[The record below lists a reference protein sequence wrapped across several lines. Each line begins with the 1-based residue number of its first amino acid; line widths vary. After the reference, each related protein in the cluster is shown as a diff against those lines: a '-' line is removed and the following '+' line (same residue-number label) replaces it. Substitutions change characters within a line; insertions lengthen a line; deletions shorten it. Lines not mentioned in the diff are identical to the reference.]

1 LSAQIPEDA
10 EREAA
15 LQKERTDA
23 NARAARDN
31 RESRMKSAG
40 LEGSIT
46 DEDWTMVVHQSLKD
60 TRSVQAVSAWLE
72 TKTPYLALFG
82 TTGCGKTLACA
93 IGLAAVGG
101 RYVHT
106 KRLERLFLAQFGPAL
121 EEQEVLMN
129 RHGLL
134 VIDDI
139 GTELHPDTFAS
150 SLYEVLDR
158 RQGAGRRTIITANMP
173 KGDFEKRYGDAR
185 LLSRMKR
192 ADVVGDAR
200 TGDMR
205 RK

>member
-1 LSAQIPEDA
+1 VI
-10 EREAA
+10 
-15 LQKERTDA
+15 
-23 NARAARDN
+23 DN
-31 RESRMKSAG
+31 RESRMKLAG
-40 LEGSIT
+40 LEGSLT
-46 DEDWTMVVHQSLKD
+46 DEDWVMVMRQTWKE
-60 TRSVQAVSAWLE
+60 TRSVQAVTAWLE
-72 TKTPYLALFG
+72 AKTLCLALFG
-82 TTGCGKTLACA
+82 TTGCGKTVACA
-93 IGLAAVGG
+93 IGLASVGG
-101 RYVHT
+101 RYLHT

-121 EEQEVLMN
+121 EEQESVMN

-139 GTELHPDTFAS
+139 GTELHPETFAS

-173 KGDFEKRYGDAR
+173 KGDFEKRYGDHR

-192 ADVVGDAR
+192 ADVVGDAT